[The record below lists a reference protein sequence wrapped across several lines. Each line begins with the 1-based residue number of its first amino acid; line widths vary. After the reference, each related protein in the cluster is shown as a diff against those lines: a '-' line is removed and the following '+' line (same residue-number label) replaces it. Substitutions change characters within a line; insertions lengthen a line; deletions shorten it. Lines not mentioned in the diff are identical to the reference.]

1 MNFSTSASTLK
12 KGGKRRTTNRRR
24 HRITRNKNVLYQT
37 NIKVQRFKNIKDRP
51 IPQKGITYS
60 IEKPDVISRDNTI
73 EGDIIKKYVDGKL
86 VDQKFVT
93 KNKILEIAQNYKK
106 MVKGGVANLNTQ
118 HPQIVYV
125 QQPQQQHVI
134 IQDNTTVAQNVKS
147 GFGLGL
153 GLGAAEIVLG
163 LFGRDN

>member
-1 MNFSTSASTLK
+1 MNSSTLK
-12 KGGKRRTTNRRR
+12 NGGKRRTTNRIR

-51 IPQKGITYS
+51 VPKKGITYS

-106 MVKGGVANLNTQ
+106 MFKGGADR
-118 HPQIVYV
+118 IVYV
-125 QQPQQQHVI
+125 QQPQQQQQHVI

-153 GLGAAEIVLG
+153 GFGFADILFEILGA
-163 LFGRDN
+163 NNN

>member
-1 MNFSTSASTLK
+1 MNSSTLK
-12 KGGKRRTTNRRR
+12 QGGKRRTTRRIR
-24 HRITRNKNVLYQT
+24 HRITNNNKVLYQT

-51 IPQKGITYS
+51 VPKKGITYS

-106 MVKGGVANLNTQ
+106 MFKGGADR
-118 HPQIVYV
+118 IVYV
-125 QQPQQQHVI
+125 QQPQEQKLI
-134 IQDNTTVAQNVKS
+134 LQDNTTVAQSAKQ
-147 GFGLGL
+147 GFGFGF
-153 GLGAAEIVLG
+153 GFGVAELVLG
-163 LFGRDN
+163 LFGADNN

>member
-1 MNFSTSASTLK
+1 MNSSTLK
-12 KGGKRRTTNRRR
+12 NGGKRRTTNRIR

-51 IPQKGITYS
+51 VPKKGITYS

-106 MVKGGVANLNTQ
+106 MFKGGVANLNTQ

-125 QQPQQQHVI
+125 QPQQPQQQHLI
-134 IQDNTTVAQNVKS
+134 IQRESNFTESFISGLGT
-147 GFGLGL
+147 GFGVSAGL
-153 GLGAAEIVLG
+153 NFAEWV
-163 LFGRDN
+163 FGN